1 MVSFSVSGLVSV
13 SFTDLDAP
21 RSDLDSD
28 SDMDT
33 DSLRLTFTFSSRS
46 PGQGRGATGEGAA
59 VVRRLAGFHASS
71 ILLQSVVPSRPTE
84 HLSQGRARCAVLGLT
99 LMRTTN
105 LFSRLVL
112 RYGQPLVGSE
122 GGGRGYGESPP
133 FRPSSKLFLSAGGG
147 VRGDGR
153 WGTPT
158 LSPRRSLLRC
168 SVLGSHTS
176 GACRQSL

>member
-21 RSDLDSD
+21 RSDLDLD
-28 SDMDT
+28 SDMDS
-33 DSLRLTFTFSSRS
+33 DSLRLTFTFSSRP
-46 PGQGRGATGEGAA
+46 PGQGPGAA
-59 VVRRLAGFHASS
+59 TRGCGGGTESRRLLGLVNPSS
-71 ILLQSVVPSRPTE
+71 RRASRPTE
-84 HLSQGRARCAVLGLT
+84 HLSQGRARRAVLGLA

-105 LFSRLVL
+105 FFSRLVL
-112 RYGQPLVGSE
+112 RNGQPLVGSE

-133 FRPSSKLFLSAGGG
+133 FVPSSNLFLSARGGA
-147 VRGDGR
+147 RGGGR